1 VRRESVFC
9 PSPHSVVTH
18 VHACLRS
25 LIEAHL
31 HAHPPSLCIVPQLE
45 KQVIEVSV
53 FDANKVTRNSLIGL
67 YEFDLLNVYYNPNHE
82 VRFD

>member
-1 VRRESVFC
+1 M
-9 PSPHSVVTH
+9 
-18 VHACLRS
+18 
-25 LIEAHL
+25 

>member
-1 VRRESVFC
+1 
-9 PSPHSVVTH
+9 
-18 VHACLRS
+18 
-25 LIEAHL
+25 
-31 HAHPPSLCIVPQLE
+31 VPQLE